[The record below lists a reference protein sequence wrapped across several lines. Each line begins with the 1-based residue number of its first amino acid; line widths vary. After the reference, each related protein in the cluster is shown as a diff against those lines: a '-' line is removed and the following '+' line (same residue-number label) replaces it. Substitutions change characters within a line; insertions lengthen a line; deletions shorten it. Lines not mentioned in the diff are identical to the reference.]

1 MKQEIHQYILIFV
14 KYLFLCQS
22 ELAFLESLLVS
33 SLKLLLSIIG
43 GWTCGM
49 LKDYNC
55 IDFNGHIQ

>member
-49 LKDYNC
+49 LKD
-55 IDFNGHIQ
+55 